1 MGDKVGTWIWSR
13 LVLIVWERDRFKVSS
28 IITNGRNV
36 LEWMVIMSFN
46 KWITR
51 FVKRVISRNNK
62 CVRS

>member
-28 IITNGRNV
+28 IRTNGRNV

-51 FVKRVISRNNK
+51 FVKRFISRNHK